1 MKGYLAIIAASLLY
15 GIMPVLSKLLL
26 LEGMNSSS
34 IVVWRFCFST
44 VFCLAIMLIKKIPFQ
59 ATPRQIGVMI
69 VVGILGFGMTATLV
83 TAAYNYIPVGLATM
97 FQFSYPLFTKEKIGA
112 LRAVA
117 VAFLAVGLVLMMD
130 FSGGA
135 NYTGIALALLSGVTY
150 AFYVVSNQRSC
161 FRMLDG
167 FTTMFYAMVA
177 SSIFF
182 TLQSLVSG
190 QLMAPP
196 TPKSWLLAMI
206 IGLFCTVFSLRLLLY
221 GISVLGASNASI
233 LNILEP
239 LTSLISGALIYGD
252 QLSIPTMI
260 GCGLVILA
268 ILLVSLAGKISQ
280 NKTKQRK
287 NSL

>member
-1 MKGYLAIIAASLLY
+1 MKQYDEGLFGDYRGLTFIWDYAGFIQAAAFRGNEQQQHCSMAVLLFH
-15 GIMPVLSKLLL
+15 G
-26 LEGMNSSS
+26 
-34 IVVWRFCFST
+34 
-44 VFCLAIMLIKKIPFQ
+44 FCLAIMLIKKIPFQ

-97 FQFSYPLFTKEKIGA
+97 FQFSYPLFVLIIMVILTKEKIGA

-177 SSIFF
+177 SSIF
-182 TLQSLVSG
+182 LPCRAWS
-190 QLMAPP
+190 AD
-196 TPKSWLLAMI
+196 
-206 IGLFCTVFSLRLLLY
+206 
-221 GISVLGASNASI
+221 N
-233 LNILEP
+233 
-239 LTSLISGALIYGD
+239 
-252 QLSIPTMI
+252 
-260 GCGLVILA
+260 
-268 ILLVSLAGKISQ
+268 
-280 NKTKQRK
+280 
-287 NSL
+287 

>member
-1 MKGYLAIIAASLLY
+1 MKGYLAIIAPHFYMGLCRFIQAAA
-15 GIMPVLSKLLL
+15 

-97 FQFSYPLFTKEKIGA
+97 FQFSYPLFVLIIMVILTKEKIGA

-150 AFYVVSNQRSC
+150 AFLC
-161 FRMLDG
+161 G
-167 FTTMFYAMVA
+167 F
-177 SSIFF
+177 
-182 TLQSLVSG
+182 Q
-190 QLMAPP
+190 
-196 TPKSWLLAMI
+196 PKKLL
-206 IGLFCTVFSLRLLLY
+206 
-221 GISVLGASNASI
+221 
-233 LNILEP
+233 
-239 LTSLISGALIYGD
+239 
-252 QLSIPTMI
+252 
-260 GCGLVILA
+260 
-268 ILLVSLAGKISQ
+268 
-280 NKTKQRK
+280 
-287 NSL
+287 